1 MGLEM
6 DVIDRRNLY
15 ARLLEEN
22 GVLIRHEDLNGTHSG
37 LCRVADKKI
46 LLLEL
51 SLTAE
56 EQLEIMERTL
66 ACIDKKPKKSAA

>member
-1 MGLEM
+1 M

-22 GVLIRHEDLNGTHSG
+22 GVQIRHEDLSGVRSG
-37 LCRVADKKI
+37 LCRIADKKI

-56 EQLEIMERTL
+56 EQLEIMERTV
-66 ACIDKKPKKSAA
+66 ACIDKKPRKSVA